1 MRSRR
6 GFFVI
11 WKCLPEIAP
20 QGHFLALR
28 AQGATAPLGPRNDK
42 SESFTPQNAYRKS
55 CQSAWR
61 SASALYR
68 GIKPQEGTGAP
79 RVLLTCHCEEQS
91 DVAISQYPAASWE
104 SYRRKRNC
112 LPEIATSACGLLAM
126 TNRGAFA
133 ILTAVC
139 TGCKCI
145 AGRGMPLPYSAR
157 PEVCVFFILHF
168 SVFSIHFLHMPLPYS
183 ALREA
188 MGKTPLST
196 LNFLR
201 LAGGYPRTGISSNPG
216 RAPIPRRGSDCS
228 RPDCAPRP
236 PRASARRPAAGS
248 ARPTERNTS
257 RFP

>member
-1 MRSRR
+1 MNLYRKTCRCARRSLSAATDAI
-6 GFFVI
+6 GLYVFIVNLYELQ
-11 WKCLPEIAP
+11 LPSRDCHVGLWP
-20 QGHFLALR
+20 
-28 AQGATAPLGPRNDK
+28 PRNDK
-42 SESFTPQNAYRKS
+42 S
-55 CQSAWR
+55 
-61 SASALYR
+61 
-68 GIKPQEGTGAP
+68 
-79 RVLLTCHCEEQS
+79 
-91 DVAISQYPAASWE
+91 
-104 SYRRKRNC
+104 
-112 LPEIATSACGLLAM
+112 
-126 TNRGAFA
+126 GAFA

-196 LNFLR
+196 LNSR
-201 LAGGYPRTGISSNPG
+201 RPAGGYPRTGISSNPA
-216 RAPIPRRGSDCS
+216 RAPMPRRGSDCS

-236 PRASARRPAAGS
+236 PRATARCPAAGS
-248 ARPTERNTS
+248 ARPTGHNTL